1 MSAHILRRCI
11 CPTAFCPLRFPA
23 YSSDCSHASGSG
35 ALRSVSFCLH
45 TARSRP
51 EQRRTGLNPAFLSVV
66 VGLGNNTWDSPFV
79 FLLILRS
86 QTRKSCRYRAS
97 RASHFLILRP
107 LTRKSCRYRASRA
120 SQIYDKKALDRIY
133 FCQGRINFPRCH
145 LASRQYACTFRIL
158 TYPRQLTY
166 VSRHRIL
173 RYFLSLCPPW
183 SI

>member
-1 MSAHILRRCI
+1 MSAHIIRRCI

-79 FLLILRS
+79 CFLLKLENRFCIYHFFYLEASVTSKACYLVIRHPPTS
-86 QTRKSCRYRAS
+86 WVPPYHKSY
-97 RASHFLILRP
+97 L
-107 LTRKSCRYRASRA
+107 
-120 SQIYDKKALDRIY
+120 Q
-133 FCQGRINFPRCH
+133 N
-145 LASRQYACTFRIL
+145 RIL
-158 TYPRQLTY
+158 KSFSASSANSSDCLWSFIAYLI
-166 VSRHRIL
+166 VSCWPYSHHFMMISVL
-173 RYFLSLCPPW
+173 
-183 SI
+183 